1 MAGVIPRNSETQYG
15 HPHGHK
21 KWARRGVV
29 KGRSGSGAEE
39 AEAGGDGG
47 GKKSGVKDASHLRRS
62 SRKRRA
68 SNRLMD
74 YKEYSEEDNDQ
85 KRKKSK

>member
-1 MAGVIPRNSETQYG
+1 MTGVIPRNSEAQYG
-15 HPHGHK
+15 HSHGHK

-29 KGRSGSGAEE
+29 KCRNGSATEE
-39 AEAGGDGG
+39 AEAGSDGS

-74 YKEYSEEDNDQ
+74 YKEYSEEDSDQ